1 MEEIKNN
8 VREANPFESPEIAK
22 QWMKSVEGEKGLIRD
37 REIYPLLRDWAS
49 AIGKGVVVEIGSGQ
63 GICSQQ
69 LGDFNGNYI
78 GIEPSE
84 VLTNRGKELYGKNK
98 HLSFVVGSAYE
109 LPIHDN
115 SADGVF
121 SVNVWFHLAK
131 LTEASKELSRILK
144 TNRKFNIITTNP
156 DYYGVWKEFF
166 EDYRIE
172 GKLLTGKVN
181 VPINPMS
188 RNDFY
193 MHSMSEMTE
202 ELTNCGLEIT
212 SITALGI
219 MSKHPDKPIFVSIQ
233 GLKT

>member
-1 MEEIKNN
+1 MEEIKNS
-8 VREANPFESPEIAK
+8 VREANPFESPEIAE
-22 QWMKSVEGEKGLIRD
+22 QWIKSVEGEKGLIRD

-49 AIGKGVVVEIGSGQ
+49 GIGKGVIVEIGSGQ

-69 LGDFNGNYI
+69 LEDFNGNYI

-84 VLTNRGKELYGKNK
+84 VLTNRGKELYGENKN
-98 HLSFVVGSAYE
+98 LNFVVGNAYE
-109 LPIHDN
+109 LPVDD
-115 SADGVF
+115 STADGVF

-131 LTEASKELSRILK
+131 LAEASKELSRILK
-144 TNRKFNIITTNP
+144 TDGKFNIITTNP
-156 DYYGVWKEFF
+156 DCYDAWKEFF
-166 EDYRIE
+166 EDYHIE
-172 GKLLTGKVN
+172 GKLLIGKVN

-202 ELTNCGLEIT
+202 ELKNCGLEIT
-212 SITALGI
+212 SVTALGI
-219 MSKHPDKPIFVSIQ
+219 MSRHPDKPIFVSIQ